1 MFALLGQPIVAPVVA
16 SERLQLED
24 FNAYPPQPKI
34 DINLDDGSTCSVT
47 DRAPPT
53 LVLYGRQLNS
63 IDRPFGSQQGLKND
77 LGGGVALMIPLG
89 PTGFRKACTGLLR
102 LQEGRAKMALANQ
115 LLEAGQIT
123 EAEMKKVVD
132 GLRAVLGI

>member
-1 MFALLGQPIVAPVVA
+1 MIGG
-16 SERLQLED
+16 ERLQLED

-34 DINLDDGSTCSVT
+34 DITLDDGSTCSVT

-63 IDRPFGSQQGLKND
+63 VDRPFASQQGMQHD
-77 LGGGVALMIPLG
+77 VGGGIALMIPLG

-123 EAEMKKVVD
+123 EADMKKVVN

>member
-1 MFALLGQPIVAPVVA
+1 MQHDV
-16 SERLQLED
+16 
-24 FNAYPPQPKI
+24 
-34 DINLDDGSTCSVT
+34 
-47 DRAPPT
+47 
-53 LVLYGRQLNS
+53 
-63 IDRPFGSQQGLKND
+63 
-77 LGGGVALMIPLG
+77 GGGIALMIPLG

-123 EAEMKKVVD
+123 EADMKKVVN